1 LRIERAIIEDAHAIL
16 TLQKLAYQSE
26 AQIYNDYTLPPLTQ
40 TLDQIQ
46 RDFDNQLF
54 LKAILGERIIGSV
67 RAFLKDGTCYIGRL
81 IVHPDFQNQGIGTQ
95 LMKRIEEVFNEA
107 QRFEIFTGHRSERNL
122 YLYGKLGYRPFKTH
136 QANENLTIV
145 YLEKFQR

>member
-1 LRIERAIIEDAHAIL
+1 MRIERAIIEDAHAIL